1 MLLVWY
7 STASGNT
14 ARFLRALDLPNLELQ
29 PGHEVIVDRPFVL
42 VTPTYADGMGRGAVP
57 KPVIKFLNNPGN
69 RQHLLGVIAG
79 GNRNFGEFFARA
91 GDVIAQKCG
100 VPVLYRFELA
110 GTPADVARVKQGLE
124 KLWALKQSNAA

>member
-14 ARFLRALDLPNLELQ
+14 ARFIRALDLPNLEIK
-29 PGHEVIVDRPFVL
+29 PGETLITDRSFVL

-57 KPVIKFLNNPGN
+57 KPVIKFLNIPEN
-69 RQHLLGVIAG
+69 RQNMLGVISG

-91 GDVIAQKCG
+91 GDVIAQKCD

-110 GTPADVARVKQGLE
+110 GTAGDVARVKQGLE
-124 KLWALKQSNAA
+124 KLWAQKQSNAA